1 MPVYVVILR
10 TCVALLIG
18 TVIGMERERKNR
30 PAGMRTHVLVCLGAC
45 MIAMI
50 ETEMQSRIIASG
62 ATNVTLNMGRV
73 IAQVASGIGF
83 LGAGTIFMAQKRV
96 AGLTTAASLWN
107 AACLGLAVGLGYYWI
122 AGIGCALV
130 MIVLSALARIVH
142 VNAVKKVEVQFIH
155 RKETMDYLN
164 GYLSSHNIR
173 VEDLDFHVDN
183 RQPNNVYTNTYVL
196 HLPRELSYA
205 DIVQDISEFPNIMSV
220 STMNT

>member
-1 MPVYVVILR
+1 MPVYEVLIR
-10 TCVALLIG
+10 TCFALLIG

-45 MIAMI
+45 ICAMI
-50 ETEMQSRIIASG
+50 ETEIEAHIIA
-62 ATNVTLNMGRV
+62 LNNPHVVISEGRV
-73 IAQVASGIGF
+73 IAQVVSGIGF

-107 AACLGLAVGLGYYWI
+107 TGCLGLAVGMGYYWI

-130 MIVLSALARIVH
+130 MMVLLALARIVH
-142 VNAVKKVEVQFIH
+142 VNTVKKVEVQFIH

-164 GYLSSHNIR
+164 EYLASKDIR

-183 RQPNNVYTNTYVL
+183 RQPNNIYTNTYVL
-196 HLPRELSYA
+196 HLPHNLSYA
-205 DIVQDISEFPNIMSV
+205 EIVQDLSEFPNIMSV
-220 STMNT
+220 STTNT

>member
-73 IAQVASGIGF
+73 IAQVVSGIGF

>member
-10 TCVALLIG
+10 TSIALLIG
-18 TVIGMERERKNR
+18 TVIGIERERKNR

-50 ETEMQSRIIASG
+50 ETEMQARIIASG
-62 ATNVTLNMGRV
+62 ATNVTLNMGRM
-73 IAQVASGIGF
+73 IAQVVSGIGF
-83 LGAGTIFMAQKRV
+83 LGAGTIFMTQKRV

-164 GYLSSHNIR
+164 EYLARHNIR

>member
-1 MPVYVVILR
+1 M
-10 TCVALLIG
+10 
-18 TVIGMERERKNR
+18 
-30 PAGMRTHVLVCLGAC
+30 
-45 MIAMI
+45 
-50 ETEMQSRIIASG
+50 
-62 ATNVTLNMGRV
+62 
-73 IAQVASGIGF
+73 
-83 LGAGTIFMAQKRV
+83 
-96 AGLTTAASLWN
+96 
-107 AACLGLAVGLGYYWI
+107 GYYWI

>member
-1 MPVYVVILR
+1 
-10 TCVALLIG
+10 
-18 TVIGMERERKNR
+18 MERERKNR

-50 ETEMQSRIIASG
+50 ETEMQARIIASG

-73 IAQVASGIGF
+73 IAQVVSGIGF

>member
-50 ETEMQSRIIASG
+50 ETEMQARIISSG

-73 IAQVASGIGF
+73 IAQVVSGIGF

>member
-10 TCVALLIG
+10 TCIALLIG
-18 TVIGMERERKNR
+18 TVIGIERERKNR

-50 ETEMQSRIIASG
+50 ETEMQARIIASG

-73 IAQVASGIGF
+73 IAQVVSGIGF

>member
-10 TCVALLIG
+10 TCIALLIG

-50 ETEMQSRIIASG
+50 ETEMQARIIASG

-73 IAQVASGIGF
+73 IAQVVSGIGF